1 MWQRNQTSR
10 GPVLGYWTGI
20 LDRALSFMPLQ
31 QTRNLPGDRHTF
43 FQFHGDL
50 SKDRIIQDSTKDRII
65 QDSTIVLRTG

>member
-1 MWQRNQTSR
+1 
-10 GPVLGYWTGI
+10 
-20 LDRALSFMPLQ
+20 MPLQ